1 MTRTSWL
8 FSLCIGCLALAA
20 CARISGPVQEV
31 NAFAE
36 EKEAVL
42 TEMTK
47 KIAANPTEAGID
59 EARKVFEAKKESIR
73 AKKEAIKAA
82 PEGMNKDWQ
91 SLLMHTESRH
101 GKMLSDMVVSLKVA
115 CSSAT
120 CESKIKALEND
131 FNASAKFYN

>member
-1 MTRTSWL
+1 MKTARVLSVAV
-8 FSLCIGCLALAA
+8 FCLALAA
-20 CARISGPVQEV
+20 CSRIQGPFQEV

-42 TEMTK
+42 TEMTRK
-47 KIAANPTEAGID
+47 VAANPTEAGID
-59 EARKVFEAKKESIR
+59 EARKVFEAKKDSIK

-82 PEGMNKDWQ
+82 PQGMNKDWQ

-115 CSSAT
+115 CSSAA

>member
-1 MTRTSWL
+1 M
-8 FSLCIGCLALAA
+8 
-20 CARISGPVQEV
+20 
-31 NAFAE
+31 NAFAD

-42 TEMTK
+42 TEMSK

-59 EARKVFEAKKESIR
+59 EARKVFEAKKDSIKT
-73 AKKEAIKAA
+73 KKDDIKAA

-91 SLLMHTESRH
+91 SLLMKTESRH
-101 GKMLSDMVVSLKVA
+101 RDMLFNMVVSLKAA
-115 CSSAT
+115 CGSAA

>member
-1 MTRTSWL
+1 MMRTARLLSVAV
-8 FSLCIGCLALAA
+8 FCLALAA
-20 CARISGPVQEV
+20 CSRIHGPVQEV

-47 KIAANPTEAGID
+47 KVAANPTEAGID
-59 EARKVFEAKKESIR
+59 EARKVFEAKKDSIK
-73 AKKEAIKAA
+73 AKKDAIKAA
-82 PEGMNKDWQ
+82 PQGMNKDWQ
-91 SLLMHTESRH
+91 SLLMKTESRH
-101 GKMLSDMVVSLKVA
+101 GKMLSDMVVSLKAA